1 MTEQPRNDTPLKK
14 MHPKDPGLEE
24 NDDAF
29 VANRFSA
36 INGRYV
42 LYDQLIRNAQEQY
55 NDYLDASDKA
65 KELETLLREIGDIDP
80 DEV

>member
-1 MTEQPRNDTPLKK
+1 VVFVLGSKPTV
-14 MHPKDPGLEE
+14 KDPGLE
-24 NDDAF
+24 DDDTYI
-29 VANRFSA
+29 ANRFSA